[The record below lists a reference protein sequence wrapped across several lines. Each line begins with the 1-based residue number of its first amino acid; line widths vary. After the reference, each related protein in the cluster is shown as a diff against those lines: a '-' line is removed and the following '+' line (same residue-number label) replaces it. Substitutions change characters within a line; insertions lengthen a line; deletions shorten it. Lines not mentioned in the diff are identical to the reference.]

1 MEGCNTPS
9 YNNTISGSPFSELSV
24 DVLKLPSPDAFGFKY
39 VVVVVDSFSHWT
51 SVIAVRNK
59 SAFEAARAV
68 MQVVG
73 NFGTPLR
80 IRSDGGSE
88 FVNGV
93 LVGLQRMM
101 GVTPHVIA
109 PYHPTANGI
118 VERANRSILER
129 LREMIFSKRLVKHPH
144 HVWSDLLPLVQRAI
158 NASIHSATGTSPA
171 RILFGNNLDLD
182 RCLLTSMPPSRL
194 LDVNQYV
201 DALSYNQRIILEEAD
216 RIQSELCD
224 KIIAKQSRSKRNR
237 SERAHEQL
245 FEVGQWVLV
254 KPSPSYPMHKL
265 APRWLGPFMIHECSP
280 TSEVVV
286 VRDSLK
292 DKLRKFFKRQLE
304 LFDVSLLSNHE
315 GLKSVAETDGF
326 EFPVESICGHALIET
341 GGVGMSPVQLPAQ
354 FKRGSRPKRV
364 FQFLVK
370 WTGFDEPSWVDYKTA
385 SRLVQ
390 FPGYVSFL
398 PGLNMS

>member
-1 MEGCNTPS
+1 M
-9 YNNTISGSPFSELSV
+9 
-24 DVLKLPSPDAFGFKY
+24 LKLPSPDAFGFKY

-51 SVIAVRNK
+51 SIVAVKNK
-59 SAFEAARAV
+59 SAFEAARAI
-68 MQVVG
+68 MQVIG

-93 LVGLQRMM
+93 LIGLQRLM
-101 GVTPHVIA
+101 GVSPHVIV

-118 VERANRSILER
+118 VERANRSILQR
-129 LREMIFSKRLVKHPH
+129 LREMIFSKRLVQHPEH
-144 HVWSDLLPLVQRAI
+144 IWSDLLPLVQRAI

-171 RILFGNNLDLD
+171 RILFGKNLDLD
-182 RCLLTSMPPSRL
+182 RCLLTSMPNSRV
-194 LDVNQYV
+194 LDVSNYV

-216 RIQSELCD
+216 KAQSELCD
-224 KIIAKQSRSKRNR
+224 KIVAKDELRQRSNR
-237 SERAHEQL
+237 RRGNVQPKQL
-245 FEVGQWVLV
+245 EVGQWVLV

-265 APRWLGPFMIHECSP
+265 SPRWLGPFLVHECSDE
-280 TSEVVV
+280 SEVVI

-304 LFDVSLLSNHE
+304 VFDVSQLSDVE
-315 GLKSVAETDGF
+315 GLKSVAEKDAF
-326 EFPVESICGHALIET
+326 EFPVESICGHALIES
-341 GGVGMSPVQLPAQ
+341 GGVGASPVQLPAS
-354 FKRGSRPKRV
+354 FRRASRAKKQ

-370 WTGFDEPSWVDYKTA
+370 WTGYEEPSWVDYKTA